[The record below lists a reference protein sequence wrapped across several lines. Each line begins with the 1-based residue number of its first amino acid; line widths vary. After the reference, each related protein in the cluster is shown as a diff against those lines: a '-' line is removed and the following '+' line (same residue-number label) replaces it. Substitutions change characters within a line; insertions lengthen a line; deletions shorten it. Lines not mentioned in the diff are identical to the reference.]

1 MPAFLYSNVEKDF
14 IPTPWPDFVFECFN
28 GDWAYLFILT
38 QARKYYID
46 DPLSVYRQGAGIITN
61 SNIITQLI
69 NGLKIAKELDK
80 YTKYEYHYYFKKR
93 YINYE
98 KLYLEHKK

>member
-1 MPAFLYSNVEKDF
+1 MPAFCTVMWRKDF

-38 QARKYYID
+38 QARKIGYID

-80 YTKYEYHYYFKKR
+80 YTKYEYHYYFKKKDILTMK
-93 YINYE
+93 YCT
-98 KLYLEHKK
+98 